1 MFLLTLGKVIVFL
14 VNLKF
19 KEIIDIMKKFLT
31 LVIALCAFSFASN
44 AQLSSILS
52 KLKSAASSAATAYA
66 QASSSSSSSTSTA
79 TDEST
84 ATASSGSTLNSIV
97 NAITGAVTSTQINE
111 YNLAGKW
118 TFKGS
123 AVAFES
129 QNALANVGA
138 KAAAPVVASKLD
150 TYLAKV
156 GIKPGKF
163 AITFGADSTCTMSLG
178 SKSYPGTWKYDK
190 DNSKVNFKFANY
202 FSTSATTAMNGS
214 NLQLLF
220 ESKKLLALVKKV
232 SSLSSSNST
241 MKTVG
246 TLLSSYDDMQCGFE
260 MTK

>member
-1 MFLLTLGKVIVFL
+1 
-14 VNLKF
+14 
-19 KEIIDIMKKFLT
+19 MKKFLT
-31 LVIALCAFSFASN
+31 IVIALCAFSFASN

-52 KLKSAASSAATAYA
+52 KLKTAASSAATAYA
-66 QASSSSSSSTSTA
+66 QTSSSASSDQSSAAS
-79 TDEST
+79 
-84 ATASSGSTLNSIV
+84 SSGSTLNSIV

-111 YNLAGKW
+111 YNLQGKW

-123 AVAFES
+123 AVALES

-138 KAAAPVVASKLD
+138 KAAAPTIAAKLD

-156 GIKPGKF
+156 GIKAGKF
-163 AITFGADSTCTMSLG
+163 AITFGADSTCTMAVG
-178 SKSYPGTWKYDK
+178 SRSYPGTWKYDK

-202 FSTSATTAMNGS
+202 INTSATTAMNGS

-220 ESKKLLALVKKV
+220 ESQKLLALVKKI